1 MIQFWVNI
9 IRCNLIFIKLHNKF
23 FLIYMQNKLN
33 LIKINFPKK
42 LFKNFNIFLKS
53 KGPSFFEITINAGT
67 IENLG
72 RPNN

>member
-1 MIQFWVNI
+1 
-9 IRCNLIFIKLHNKF
+9 
-23 FLIYMQNKLN
+23 MQNKLN